1 VNSRVNAVRAGLC
14 RGWIEFKQT
23 FTNGQDIS
31 NYLIFPIIS
40 LIVMILMRNSDAPGT
55 TYSLALL
62 TLPSVLGMSVVF
74 SGLMGAA
81 ATLVVGRED
90 GTLLRA
96 KALPHGIIGYLV
108 GVVVYLAGV
117 TLVSVAVLFVP
128 GLLIFDGL
136 DINNAAAWIGL
147 VGIIVIG
154 FVATLPIGAIIGSLG
169 NNPANMGLL
178 FLPIMAMVGVSGIFY
193 PITSL
198 PGWLQIIG
206 QLLPMY
212 WVGLGMRS
220 VLLPDAMA
228 SVEIGESW
236 RTLEM
241 VGMLGLWAVIGFVLA
256 PVVMRRMARRESGS
270 NLAERRQRIMQ
281 RVQ

>member
-1 VNSRVNAVRAGLC
+1 MNTRANAVRAGFS

-62 TLPSVLGMSVVF
+62 TLPSVLGMNVVF

-81 ATLVVGRED
+81 ATLIVGRED

-108 GVVVYLAGV
+108 GVVVYLAGTTVV
-117 TLVSVAVLFVP
+117 TVAVVFVP

-136 DINNAAAWIGL
+136 EINSAAAWFGL
-147 VGIIVIG
+147 VAIIALG
-154 FVATLPIGAIIGSLG
+154 FAATLPLGAIIGSLG

-178 FLPIMAMVGVSGIFY
+178 FLPVMAMVGVSGIFY

-198 PGWLQIIG
+198 PGWLQVIG

>member
-1 VNSRVNAVRAGLC
+1 MNSRVNAVRAGLC